1 MSVKKS
7 SGKVPIII
15 AVIAFILVFA
25 SVTGKDHKQDD
36 AVSTETS
43 AAYTTEA
50 ETEVGTEAE
59 TEAGTEAETE
69 AAHNETTAKTS
80 AATTAPSVKTTTSA
94 AEYTTSKK
102 AADSGNSEQRRAIK
116 TAESYLSFTAFS
128 KQGLIDQLEYEGY
141 PADIAAYAAENCGAD
156 WDVQAAAKALEYLQY
171 TSFSY
176 SGLVE

>member
-50 ETEVGTEAE
+50 ETE
-59 TEAGTEAETE
+59 
-69 AAHNETTAKTS
+69 AAYNETTAKTS

-116 TAESYLSFTAFS
+116 TAESYLSFMAFS
-128 KQGLIDQLEYEGY
+128 KQGLIDQLEYEGFTY
-141 PADIAAYAAENCGAD
+141 DQASYGVSHAY
-156 WDVQAAAKALEYLQY
+156 
-171 TSFSY
+171 
-176 SGLVE
+176 